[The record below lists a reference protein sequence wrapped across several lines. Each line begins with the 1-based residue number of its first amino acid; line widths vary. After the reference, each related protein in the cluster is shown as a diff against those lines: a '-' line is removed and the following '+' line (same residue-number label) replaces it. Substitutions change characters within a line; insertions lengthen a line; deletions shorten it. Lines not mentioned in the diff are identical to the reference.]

1 MEGGVG
7 KTAGDTDVI
16 RIEVAPLNRENWV
29 VVSDMFMFNL
39 YLGLIEPTDSYLSN
53 ELKPTNQENEV
64 DRDSWWMS
72 SANLLRNSKVFHGRT
87 EHAQLSLG
95 TGCKCQVLIF
105 TSNSSQ
111 LFSSVSARIRQ
122 LQLHLL
128 VSICSISLR
137 LVRPCRRH
145 SGRKGVSI
153 CSCSFC

>member
-1 MEGGVG
+1 MG

-53 ELKPTNQENEV
+53 ELKPPTRRMMWIV
-64 DRDSWWMS
+64 IHGGCH
-72 SANLLRNSKVFHGRT
+72 LRIFLGNSKVFHGRT